1 MQSSKGIKFF
11 IFLIINML
19 IVLLPND
26 VYSMQKNQKIPQEV
40 IIGGELLHMEL
51 NTEKVMIFGIEKNSC
66 IKNYDLI
73 DCISGDSVKRMFNQ
87 NEKNIL
93 SKQDIISIIISMKE
107 DEKINLSLIR
117 NNKKINVSIDKKQL
131 KPEYLVDKI
140 PYTATLTYINPQN
153 LNFGAVGHDI
163 EFKGN
168 EKLITNKGEIYKS
181 NLSRIKK
188 SSKKYVGNI
197 SGDKSGNLLG
207 TISNMGSYS
216 VKGNVNSLQNDKEN
230 KICKIANENEVK
242 LGQAFVVMKHN
253 ENEAKYYKI
262 NVTKI
267 NKIDKEIESFDFKVE
282 DEELIKKYGGITQ
295 GMSGSPIIQNDKLIG
310 SLSYV
315 MTKDTLNGNGV
326 YIKTMM
332 KE

>member
-51 NTEKVMIFGIEKNSC
+51 NTEKVMIFGIGKNSF

-73 DCISGDSVKRMFNQ
+73 DCVSGDSVKRIFNQ

-93 SKQDIISIIISMKE
+93 SKRDIITTLISMKE

-117 NNKKINVSIDKKQL
+117 NNKKIKVSIDKKQL

-188 SSKKYVGNI
+188 SSKRYVGNI
-197 SGDKSGNLLG
+197 SGDKSENLLG
-207 TISNMGSYS
+207 TISNIGSYS
-216 VKGNVNSLQNDKEN
+216 VKGNVNSLQNNKEN
-230 KICKIANENEVK
+230 KIFKIANENEVK

-282 DEELIKKYGGITQ
+282 DEQLTKKYGGITQ

>member
-1 MQSSKGIKFF
+1 
-11 IFLIINML
+11 
-19 IVLLPND
+19 
-26 VYSMQKNQKIPQEV
+26 
-40 IIGGELLHMEL
+40 MEL
-51 NTEKVMIFGIEKNSC
+51 NTEKVMIFGIEKNSF

-73 DCISGDSVKRMFNQ
+73 DCVSGDSVKRIFNQ

-93 SKQDIISIIISMKE
+93 SKRDIITTLISMKE

-117 NNKKINVSIDKKQL
+117 NNKKIKVSIDKKQL

-188 SSKKYVGNI
+188 SSKNYVGNI
-197 SGDKSGNLLG
+197 SGDKSENLLG
-207 TISNMGSYS
+207 TISNIGSYS
-216 VKGNVNSLQNDKEN
+216 VKGNVNFLQNNKEN

-242 LGQAFVVMKHN
+242 IGQAFVVMKHN

-267 NKIDKEIESFDFKVE
+267 NKIAKEIESFDFKVE
-282 DEELIKKYGGITQ
+282 DEQLIKN
-295 GMSGSPIIQNDKLIG
+295 M
-310 SLSYV
+310 
-315 MTKDTLNGNGV
+315 
-326 YIKTMM
+326 
-332 KE
+332 EE